1 LAGLAGVVGAAL
13 VGLAGAVEAVSV
25 GLKPRARDASPAGTR
40 VGVSSTRARG
50 GAGARPGARSD
61 AGAETLTRG
70 RAGAAS
76 PSRGPASGRGIGLGD
91 WAAVDGGG
99 S

>member
-1 LAGLAGVVGAAL
+1 LAGLAGVFGR
-13 VGLAGAVEAVSV
+13 GAVEAVSV

-40 VGVSSTRARG
+40 VGVSSTRARK

-61 AGAETLTRG
+61 AGAGTLTRG
-70 RAGAAS
+70 RASAAS
-76 PSRGPASGRGIGLGD
+76 PGGGPASGRGIGLGD

>member
-1 LAGLAGVVGAAL
+1 LAGLAGVFGR
-13 VGLAGAVEAVSV
+13 GAVEAVSV

-76 PSRGPASGRGIGLGD
+76 PSRGPASGRGIGLGN